1 MCFKKIKILFYSL
14 IISCSVLFS
23 QSETATVKR
32 FGIIGSFDSEFS
44 FHDKV
49 LNQGL
54 GRKWCVGLGFTNKK
68 RQFIAFTSIGIKGF
82 KINFYSPTFRKSF
95 TDEVQNNYVP
105 INGKSEDSCIA
116 VQMGVK
122 HGEGLGNT
130 YSQFVE
136 AGFILNWKWRP
147 SINFYFG
154 NEEFLL
160 FDDAF
165 RQYEDP
171 KYGDIKYVGMSTT
184 FYSLKFGCA
193 IPLKNL
199 TDRNYSLHLQIGY
212 KWVNYDDLSFGKTP
226 LSKYTNAAFANR
238 YKTDGKLTISLTL
251 FVWSNWES

>member
-1 MCFKKIKILFYSL
+1 MVLSGKYILLFVF
-14 IISCSVLFS
+14 SCQSVFP

-54 GRKWCVGLGFTNKK
+54 GRRWALGLSFTNKK
-68 RQFIAFTSIGIKGF
+68 KQFVAFTSIGIKGA
-82 KINFYSPTFRKSF
+82 KLNFYSPKFQKSF
-95 TDEVQNNYVP
+95 ISDLQNNYVP

-116 VQMGVK
+116 SQMGTK
-122 HGEGLGNT
+122 HGEGLWGT

-160 FDDAF
+160 FDNAF
-165 RQYEDP
+165 RIYEDP

-184 FYSLKFGCA
+184 FYSIKLGCT
-193 IPLKNL
+193 IPFKNL
-199 TDRNYSLHLQIGY
+199 VEVNGSLQLQIGY

-226 LSKYTNAAFANR
+226 LSKYSNVAFANK
-238 YKTDGKLTISLTL
+238 YKTGGKLTISLTL
-251 FVWSNWES
+251 FIWSNWES